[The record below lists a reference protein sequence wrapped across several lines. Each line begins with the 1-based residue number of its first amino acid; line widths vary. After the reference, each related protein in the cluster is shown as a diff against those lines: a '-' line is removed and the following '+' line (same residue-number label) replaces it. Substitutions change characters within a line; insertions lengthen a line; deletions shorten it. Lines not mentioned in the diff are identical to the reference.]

1 MNWKIL
7 GLLFLPLLTLAQT
20 QYQPKNLV
28 YNPSFEYYD
37 ATFFGKNNGFQS
49 FEHDLAAWKAGNKN
63 TPDLWVYKEKAHL
76 KCQKYSQYCSK
87 ARTGENMVGIMS
99 YMTNNYT
106 DTYREYITV
115 PLKSYLRPQVTT
127 YIEIWVRKG
136 DNSKL
141 ISNNLGCY
149 FSRKAPKQDIM
160 VNLPYPPQFNHTAL
174 INQDSQKWEKI
185 TGSFVPQQP
194 YKYLTIGNFFDNRRT
209 QVQVSP
215 HHDLPAASQS
225 FAYYL
230 IDDVRVWQEGDSLE
244 DVATAQPE
252 KSKPIILKNIK
263 FETSSAVL
271 LESSGEELQQ
281 LLDYL
286 KKYPNTQITIHG
298 HTDNV
303 GEEAANL
310 LLSQARAQ
318 AVVDFLLE
326 KGIAAQRLSTK
337 GLGAT
342 QPLTSNATPE
352 GRAQNRRV
360 EFLVTW

>member
-1 MNWKIL
+1 MNWKLL
-7 GLLFLPLLTLAQT
+7 GLLCLPLLTLA

-37 ATFFGKNNGFQS
+37 AVRFGKANGFQS

-63 TPDLWVYKEKAHL
+63 TPDLLIFNKKAYS
-76 KCQKYSQYCSK
+76 KCQKYHSYCSK
-87 ARTGENMVGIMS
+87 PRTGENMVGIMS

-136 DNSKL
+136 DKSKL
-141 ISNNLGCY
+141 ICNNLGCY
-149 FSRKAPKQDIM
+149 FSRKVPKQDIM
-160 VNLPYPPQFNHTAL
+160 VNLPYTPHFNHTAL

-185 TGSFVPQQP
+185 TGSFIPQQP
-194 YKYLTIGNFFDNRRT
+194 YKYLTIGNFFDNKST
-209 QVQVSP
+209 KVQASL
-215 HHDLPAASQS
+215 HHDLPAAAQS

-244 DVATAQPE
+244 EVATAQPE
-252 KSKPIILKNIK
+252 KSKPMVLQNIE
-263 FETSSAVL
+263 FETNSAVL
-271 LESSGEELQQ
+271 LESSLKELQQ
-281 LLDYL
+281 LLEYL
-286 KKYPNTQITIHG
+286 QKHPNIKIAIQG

-310 LLSQARAQ
+310 TLSQARAQ

-326 KGIAAQRLSTK
+326 QGIAAPRLTAK
-337 GLGAT
+337 GWGAT
-342 QPLTSNATPE
+342 QPLHSNATLE
-352 GRAQNRRV
+352 GRAKNRRV
-360 EFLVTW
+360 EFIVTW